1 MKSVSDI
8 QLPPISRS
16 TVLRHSI
23 PNLSVVVLA
32 YRSGETLREFVDAL
46 VCLLDREEAE
56 WELVLVGNYFADDG
70 DQTPRI
76 VKELA
81 ESHLRIKAV
90 TRTKKGMMGWD
101 MKSGLDATTGKTLAV
116 IDGDGQM
123 PCEDVVRIYRKL
135 IDERLDFA
143 KTYRTNRE
151 DGLCRTTLSII
162 YNIIFKILFPGLKSR
177 DINSK
182 PKIMTR
188 EVYNQMDLSSDG
200 WFVDAEI
207 MILSRR
213 MQLNIGE
220 LETGFR
226 CLLNRQSF
234 VRPSAIFEFLANL
247 MWYRILE
254 YGYWF
259 KRKKEV
265 LDSRSHESKVLKP
278 SSSR

>member
-1 MKSVSDI
+1 MSY
-8 QLPPISRS
+8 S
-16 TVLRHSI
+16 T

-32 YRSGETLREFVDAL
+32 YRSGETLREFVDSL

-56 WELVLVGNYFADDG
+56 WEMVLVGNHFAGDG
-70 DQTPRI
+70 DQTPEI

-81 ESHLRIKAV
+81 KCHPRIKAV
-90 TRTKKGMMGWD
+90 TQIKKGMMGWD
-101 MKSGLDATTGKTLAV
+101 MKSGLGATTGKTLAV

-123 PCEDVVRIYRKL
+123 PCEDVIRIYRKL
-135 IDERLDFA
+135 LDERLDLA

-151 DGLCRTTLSII
+151 DGLYRTTISII
-162 YNIIFKILFPGLKSR
+162 YNIIFKILFPGLMSR

-188 EVYNQMDLSSDG
+188 EVYNRMSLNSDG

-207 MILSRR
+207 MILARR
-213 MQLNIGE
+213 MKLHIGE
-220 LETGFR
+220 LETEFR
-226 CLLNRQSF
+226 CLLNRLSF

-259 KRKKEV
+259 KRKKQVLEV
-265 LDSRSHESKVLKP
+265 QSHESKILKP

>member
-1 MKSVSDI
+1 
-8 QLPPISRS
+8 L
-16 TVLRHSI
+16 TCAI

-46 VCLLDREEAE
+46 VYLLNREEPE
-56 WELVLVGNYFADDG
+56 WEMVLVGNHFAGDG
-70 DQTPRI
+70 DQTPDI
-76 VKELA
+76 VRELA
-81 ESHLRIKAV
+81 ESHPRIKAV
-90 TRTKKGMMGWD
+90 TRIKKGMMGWD
-101 MKSGLDATTGKTLAV
+101 MKNGLEATTGKTIAV

-135 IDERLDFA
+135 IDERLDLA

-151 DGLCRTTLSII
+151 DGLYRITISVV
-162 YNIIFKILFPGLKSR
+162 YNSIFKILFPGLMSR

-188 EVYNQMDLSSDG
+188 AVYSQMNLSSDG

-207 MILSRR
+207 MILARR
-213 MQLNIGE
+213 MKLNIGE

-226 CLLNRQSF
+226 CLINRVSF
-234 VRPSAIFEFLANL
+234 VKPSAIFEFLANL
-247 MWYRILE
+247 IQYRILE

-265 LDSRSHESKVLKP
+265 LDARGHESKFLKIFN
-278 SSSR
+278 SR